1 MLNNLTN
8 FFNLIIGRK
17 IKTSL
22 DSTDLIAIGTRD
34 ARFTGNYQPTA
45 IQFGDLQAQIGGG
58 ATADTGTLITFNKQK
73 VYNTFSSPG
82 TTNISNDLTGAV
94 IGITQKIY
102 HNNAIAPSMPAGW
115 VLLGNGVYLPGT
127 LNIIYAEWCGG
138 TRVEYWV
145 TQ

>member
-17 IKTSL
+17 I
-22 DSTDLIAIGTRD
+22 STTANADDLITLGVRDPRTPGIYQPSAIRIVDLQSQFDGASQTTGLLID
-34 ARFTGNYQPTA
+34 FQTQKIFNTATAPATGN
-45 IQFGDLQAQIGGG
+45 
-58 ATADTGTLITFNKQK
+58 IT
-73 VYNTFSSPG
+73 
-82 TTNISNDLTGAV
+82 NDLTNAKL
-94 IGITQKIY
+94 GIVQKIY
-102 HNNAIAPSMPAGW
+102 HNSVIAPSMPAGW
-115 VLLGNGVYLPGT
+115 VLVGGGIYVPGV